1 MKSWAVYD
9 ALLPTWLSGT
19 NIKVSKTAHFHFFHF
34 VFFIFISNFRRK
46 QNG

>member
-9 ALLPTWLSGT
+9 ALLLTRMLGT
-19 NIKVSKTAHFHFFHF
+19 DFKASKTAHFHFFTSRYLF
-34 VFFIFISNFRRK
+34 LSLNFRRK